1 MGSRNSNRQ
10 MRLNLATWLLFAA
23 LPLLASG
30 CGRPP
35 SVDPALVGT
44 WSMPVPGGRWAFTID
59 KAGRYQ
65 FVNEGGSSTA
75 PSHSGEFAAHD
86 GEWTLHAT
94 STALED
100 HGRYELAAN
109 GQLKLTG
116 NRGTIQWARSE
127 TPAATPANTQTA
139 ATAASTA
146 TPAATA
152 TISTAAPTTTSAFPS
167 ASTPRTPSS
176 TAEPVTTNA
185 PAAPASAGAQPVA
198 ARTGVVPDTIDPCL
212 LVTAEEASQLLGA
225 AVKPERTTPQPHTQN
240 DCLYRIV
247 SAMRSV
253 QVTTF
258 NGNGLDTSAWLGR
271 LRSMGGTPI
280 EGLGDGA
287 VFKYN
292 TALGVT
298 DVGFVIGT
306 ASFTVTIGGV
316 PRDRAEPAARAFAAN
331 MAKRVTSGAGT
342 AATPGLERFV
352 GTWMAN
358 LPQDA
363 RVVWWIERD
372 GRVRV
377 QGSGGFQGQ
386 MVLNGAN
393 WQIANLPFNQSATG
407 TYSVTGDRLKI
418 GGPTLVADLTRVSC
432 GKSPQAQ
439 LPFDYTMLL
448 AARLNGKLTAINP
461 QADAKGFDARLAGLW
476 EGDGTISQQHAVAL
490 VSIDDRGR
498 SLFALFPTALGKFE
512 ASGGQFKLTLEGQ
525 QPTSGTYQFQGG
537 IAEGTVQMRDNDE
550 TFSLSPY
557 DPNRSP
563 PYAEKIV
570 GHCH

>member
-1 MGSRNSNRQ
+1 MGFRNGNRQ
-10 MRLNLATWLLFAA
+10 ARLDLATWLLVAA

-30 CGRPP
+30 CGRKSP
-35 SVDPALVGT
+35 VDPSLVGT
-44 WSMPVPGGRWAFTID
+44 WSIPVPGGQWALTID
-59 KAGRYQ
+59 KAGWYQ
-65 FVNEGGSSTA
+65 FVNEAGGAA
-75 PSHSGEFAAHD
+75 PSHSGEFTAHD

-94 STALED
+94 SMALED
-100 HGRYELAAN
+100 HGRYELAPN

-116 NRGTIQWARSE
+116 NRGAIQWARGE
-127 TPAATPANTQTA
+127 TPAAT
-139 ATAASTA
+139 AASIA
-146 TPAATA
+146 SPALTSSSSAR
-152 TISTAAPTTTSAFPS
+152 APGP
-167 ASTPRTPSS
+167 
-176 TAEPVTTNA
+176 N
-185 PAAPASAGAQPVA
+185 AAPASIGGAPATTASASAPPPPAAAPPPTVAQPVA
-198 ARTGVVPDTIDPCL
+198 ARSGVLPDTIDPCL
-212 LVTAEEASQLLGA
+212 LVTAEEAGRLLGA
-225 AVKPERTTPQPHTQN
+225 AVQPEHTTPQPHTQN

-247 SAMRSV
+247 RAMSSV

-258 NGNGLDTSAWLGR
+258 NGNGLDTTAWLNR
-271 LRSMGGTPI
+271 LRSMGGTPM

-287 VFKYN
+287 VFHYN
-292 TALGVT
+292 NALGVT

-316 PRDRAEPAARAFAAN
+316 PRDRAEPAARAFAAT
-331 MAKRVTSGAGT
+331 MAKRVTSGAGG

-352 GTWMAN
+352 GTWMAHF
-358 LPQDA
+358 PQDVLA
-363 RVVWWIERD
+363 VWWIERD

-377 QGSGGFQGQ
+377 QASGGFQGQ
-386 MVLNGAN
+386 MVLDGPN
-393 WQIANLPFNQSATG
+393 WKLDYLPFNASATG
-407 TYSVTGDRLKI
+407 TYSVAGDRLKI

-537 IAEGTVQMRDNDE
+537 VAEGTVQMRDNDE

>member
-1 MGSRNSNRQ
+1 M
-10 MRLNLATWLLFAA
+10 
-23 LPLLASG
+23 
-30 CGRPP
+30 
-35 SVDPALVGT
+35 
-44 WSMPVPGGRWAFTID
+44 
-59 KAGRYQ
+59 
-65 FVNEGGSSTA
+65 
-75 PSHSGEFAAHD
+75 
-86 GEWTLHAT
+86 
-94 STALED
+94 
-100 HGRYELAAN
+100 
-109 GQLKLTG
+109 TG
-116 NRGTIQWARSE
+116 NRGAIQWVRGEA
-127 TPAATPANTQTA
+127 PAATGATAA
-139 ATAASTA
+139 ATAAAAT
-146 TPAATA
+146 TPASSASPA
-152 TISTAAPTTTSAFPS
+152 LPST
-167 ASTPRTPSS
+167 STPRAPSS
-176 TAEPVTTNA
+176 S
-185 PAAPASAGAQPVA
+185 AAPATKTTPATTAPAVAQPVA
-198 ARTGVVPDTIDPCL
+198 ARSGVVPDTIDPCL
-212 LVTAEEASQLLGA
+212 LVTAEEAGQLLGA
-225 AVKPERTTPQPHTQN
+225 AVKPERTTPQPHQQN

-247 SAMRSV
+247 RATSSV

-271 LRSMGGTPI
+271 LRSMGGTPM

-292 TALGVT
+292 TALGIT

-331 MAKRVTSGAGT
+331 MAKRVTSGSGG

-352 GTWMAN
+352 GTWMAH
-358 LPQDA
+358 LPQDQ

-393 WQIANLPFNQSATG
+393 WKIDVPFNQSASG
-407 TYSVTGDRLKI
+407 TYSVSSDRLKI

-439 LPFDYTMLL
+439 LPFDYTMLI

-476 EGDGTISQQHAVAL
+476 EGEGTVGQQHAVVLA
-490 VSIDDRGR
+490 SIDDRGR
-498 SLFALFPTALGKFE
+498 SLFAVFPTALGKFE
-512 ASGGQFKLTLEGQ
+512 ASGGQFKLTLDGE

-537 IAEGTVQMRDNDE
+537 VAEGTVQMRDGDE

-570 GHCH
+570 GHCR

>member
-1 MGSRNSNRQ
+1 
-10 MRLNLATWLLFAA
+10 
-23 LPLLASG
+23 
-30 CGRPP
+30 
-35 SVDPALVGT
+35 
-44 WSMPVPGGRWAFTID
+44 MPVPGGQWAFTINA
-59 KAGRYQ
+59 AGRYE
-65 FVNEGGSSTA
+65 FVNRAGGAA
-75 PSHSGEFAAHD
+75 PSHSGEFTARD

-94 STALED
+94 SMALED
-100 HGRYELAAN
+100 HGRYELAPN

-116 NRGTIQWARSE
+116 NRGAIQWAHSE
-127 TPAATPANTQTA
+127 APAATGATGGDGCDGHDARIVGEPRLAINQRA
-139 ATAASTA
+139 AHAKPERCDGDHKRPGDAGSRCRA
-146 TPAATA
+146 THC
-152 TISTAAPTTTSAFPS
+152 SAHGC
-167 ASTPRTPSS
+167 R
-176 TAEPVTTNA
+176 
-185 PAAPASAGAQPVA
+185 
-198 ARTGVVPDTIDPCL
+198 PDTIDPCL

-225 AVKPERTTPQPHTQN
+225 AVQPERTTPQPHRRTIA
-240 DCLYRIV
+240 CIGSSVRCVPCRSRL
-247 SAMRSV
+247 STAMASTPLHGSGGCDRWAARRGRS
-253 QVTTF
+253 
-258 NGNGLDTSAWLGR
+258 R
-271 LRSMGGTPI
+271 R
-280 EGLGDGA
+280 GA

-292 TALGVT
+292 TALGIT

-331 MAKRVTSGAGT
+331 MAKRVTSGAGG

-352 GTWMAN
+352 GTWMAH
-358 LPQDA
+358 LPQDQ

-393 WQIANLPFNQSATG
+393 WKIDVPFNQSATG
-407 TYSVTGDRLKI
+407 TYSVTSDRLKI

-476 EGDGTISQQHAVAL
+476 EGEGTVGQQHAVVLA
-490 VSIDDRGR
+490 SIDDRGR

-512 ASGGQFKLTLEGQ
+512 ASGGQFKLTLDGE

-537 IAEGTVQMRDNDE
+537 VAEGTVQMRDKDE

-557 DPNRSP
+557 RPESQSSVRREDRRPLPLSVVRWAALKLNELKVNSRNASAESRLERELDGCGRRAVCMLRSGTP
-563 PYAEKIV
+563 T
-570 GHCH
+570 